1 MLQEWPSNAAL
12 LRGTLRLRGGKGGGR
27 RRVAHS
33 TTKMSLKHLK
43 GVVKKKAEREN
54 LNAQAADN
62 SNIQARQRN
71 VERKAN
77 NYGEDG
83 GLWEIMDPHNKRGGE
98 ESREGKSQKEKR
110 ARLARKMI
118 EAGTSDVSSERG
130 DAGERLIVDY
140 GDMKRAAD
148 KLEAEKNAPRPL
160 PDEDDEEDS
169 MPAFGELLRIPPP
182 EALMENAAEI
192 SALAEAPLPIRGWR
206 QNQDGPPTGALI
218 VPDQCET
225 LHEALGTISR
235 RESSGEKVGGGLI
248 WVREGNFSW
257 ASEVPSMKDRNALHE
272 KRRRKAVFDW
282 EYEPIDDD
290 QEGKLWFDS
299 HGMTYQTLDPVRP
312 TKYVHPITG
321 DVKEIPPAFAK
332 LDTSRFVVVRRRNL
346 RIQGKPAIN
355 ASAPSSYIR
364 YPRTRL
370 EGQWILLEK
379 ASASFDGVLLA
390 FYRPL
395 MDNAEACMRALG
407 GSWSFSRSGI
417 HCGGHQCISAV
428 GNTSLA
434 FLSCTLGGFPPG
446 LAGKSRMKRPAT
458 DALFLAANS
467 SASLT
472 NTTVSFTGLMHG
484 AGVYV
489 RDAARAVLKHC
500 CLRNNRACALAV
512 AGAGHVSAYNCLFHE
527 NTGSAFSAC
536 PDPELRAVDGEGTT
550 GVGTGGGPSLWE
562 DNDEIAVRASL
573 LLQDCRVVGEPWPN
587 MTRPGVFRE
596 SRNRYV
602 PSREML

>member
-1 MLQEWPSNAAL
+1 MAASQRLLLCVVVVMSCISLSHMRLAPLAPPPATSSPGLCRVLQEWPSNAAL

-218 VPDQCET
+218 VPDQ
-225 LHEALGTISR
+225 
-235 RESSGEKVGGGLI
+235 
-248 WVREGNFSW
+248 
-257 ASEVPSMKDRNALHE
+257 
-272 KRRRKAVFDW
+272 
-282 EYEPIDDD
+282 
-290 QEGKLWFDS
+290 
-299 HGMTYQTLDPVRP
+299 
-312 TKYVHPITG
+312 
-321 DVKEIPPAFAK
+321 
-332 LDTSRFVVVRRRNL
+332 
-346 RIQGKPAIN
+346 
-355 ASAPSSYIR
+355 
-364 YPRTRL
+364 
-370 EGQWILLEK
+370 
-379 ASASFDGVLLA
+379 VL
-390 FYRPL
+390 
-395 MDNAEACMRALG
+395 
-407 GSWSFSRSGI
+407 
-417 HCGGHQCISAV
+417 
-428 GNTSLA
+428 
-434 FLSCTLGGFPPG
+434 
-446 LAGKSRMKRPAT
+446 
-458 DALFLAANS
+458 S
-467 SASLT
+467 SA
-472 NTTVSFTGLMHG
+472 
-484 AGVYV
+484 
-489 RDAARAVLKHC
+489 
-500 CLRNNRACALAV
+500 
-512 AGAGHVSAYNCLFHE
+512 
-527 NTGSAFSAC
+527 
-536 PDPELRAVDGEGTT
+536 
-550 GVGTGGGPSLWE
+550 
-562 DNDEIAVRASL
+562 
-573 LLQDCRVVGEPWPN
+573 CRV
-587 MTRPGVFRE
+587 RCHRL
-596 SRNRYV
+596 
-602 PSREML
+602 SREKQR